1 MLSFVQAADRG
12 SFAAAARV
20 LGISAA
26 AVGKNVAGLE
36 TALGVRL
43 MNRTT
48 RSLQLTHEGE
58 LFLDGAR
65 DAIDALDSAIDGIAA
80 QRAQAEGRV
89 RIACSH
95 GLGHR
100 YLLPLLSGLLRAHPG
115 LRPEIEFEDR
125 RVDLVR
131 DGFDMGLRGGEPR
144 DSSLV
149 ARPVCKLHMLLVA
162 SPAYLAAHGEPRS
175 VADLTEH
182 RLIAVRFLHGNTSP
196 WRFRYPD
203 GTTEERLPTPAVV
216 VLSDPEATV
225 DVAVQGLGIA
235 QCGVHHAWDQLRSGA
250 LRVVLPHL
258 HDPGSRVVSLQYPHR
273 ALLAPRV
280 RVTVNYLLAEL
291 GKAEAL
297 NLPAA
302 TLRSLGI

>member
-1 MLSFVQAADRG
+1 MLSFVQAADQG

-36 TALGVRL
+36 GALGLRL

-58 LFLDGAR
+58 VFLQGAR
-65 DAIDALDSAIDGIAA
+65 DAIDALDQAIDGVAA
-80 QRAQAEGRV
+80 QRAQPAGRV

-95 GLGHR
+95 GIGHS
-100 YLLPLLSGLLRAHPG
+100 YLLPLMAGLLRVHPE
-115 LRPEIEFEDR
+115 LRPELAFEDR

-131 DGFDMGLRGGEPR
+131 DGFDLGLRGGEPR

-149 ARPVCKLHMLLVA
+149 SRPVCRLHMVLVA
-162 SPAYLAAHGEPRS
+162 APSYLATHGEPRS
-175 VADLTEH
+175 VEDLASH
-182 RLIAVRFLHGNTSP
+182 HLIGVRFLSGDTLP
-196 WRFRYPD
+196 WRFRRND
-203 GTTEERLPTPAVV
+203 GTAQEHAPHQAVL

-225 DVAVQGLGIA
+225 DVALQGVGIA
-235 QCGVHHAWDQLRSGA
+235 QCGVHHAWRHLKSGA
-250 LRVVLPHL
+250 LKVVLPQAHE
-258 HDPGSRVVSLQYPHR
+258 PGSRVVTLQYPHR

-280 RVTVNYLLAEL
+280 RVTVNYLLEEL
-291 GKAEAL
+291 AKVEAL
-297 NLPAA
+297 NLNQEQ
-302 TLRSLGI
+302 LRSLGI